1 MANLLL
7 VDDNNDLVNTL
18 GEILRGEGHEVRTA
32 STGQEGLLVLRSAP
46 LPDAVVLDVDMPV
59 LSGPGM
65 AHKMMRHDIG
75 EEKIPIILM
84 SGRDDLPKIAQQMGT
99 SYFLAKPPKLDAFLA
114 LVQRAL
120 RERRAPAS
128 VSSLAMSKA

>member
-7 VDDNNDLVNTL
+7 VDDNKDLVHAL

-32 STGQEGLLVLRSAP
+32 ATGEEGLLVLRSAS

-59 LSGPGM
+59 LGGPGM
-65 AHKMMRHDIG
+65 VHKMLRHNVG

-84 SGRDDLPKIAQQMGT
+84 SGRDDLPKIAKQMGT
-99 SYFLAKPPKLDAFLA
+99 SYFLAKPSTLDDFLT
-114 LVQRAL
+114 LLSRAL
-120 RERRAPAS
+120 RERRAPVS
-128 VSSLAMSKA
+128 V

>member
-7 VDDNNDLVNTL
+7 VDDNNDLVSAL
-18 GEILRGEGHEVRTA
+18 REILRGEGHEVRTA
-32 STGQEGLLVLRSAP
+32 STGEEGLLVLRSTS

-59 LSGPGM
+59 LGGPGM
-65 AHKMMRHDIG
+65 ARKMLKHNGG

-84 SGRDDLPKIAQQMGT
+84 SGRNDLPKIAQQVGT
-99 SYFLAKPPKLDAFLA
+99 SYFLAKPPTLDAFLT
-114 LVQRAL
+114 LLCRAL

-128 VSSLAMSKA
+128 A